1 LKETASKP
9 VDIDSDGVFNRIVDE
24 AKHYKPGYEGLTPQI
39 AESWTEG
46 YGPKIIRH
54 PLYMSFRDSDNP
66 FTLSRI
72 REKRKSWKERQA
84 MARREHQQ
92 NPLKYYCDKIECI
105 VPDYEISF
113 EEDYKANLEHLKRRE
128 QQTKD
133 LLESFNDKYPPE
145 EMTEL
150 ERRVYDI
157 EIWGHGK
164 RENKIARHTKPPELT
179 KTQWKKEQS
188 KKRKAEREEEK
199 QRRADDELER
209 NSPLKMFHRM
219 TDELDEAC
227 ECEAEKMRQ
236 GEFCDICKLVTKV
249 REYMLDVFKAAAEG
263 RASFV

>member
-1 LKETASKP
+1 MKETASKP
-9 VDIDSDGVFNRIVDE
+9 VDDRVFNRIVDE
-24 AKHYKPGYEGLTPQI
+24 AKHYEPEDEGMTPQLVE
-39 AESWTEG
+39 AWNDG
-46 YGPKIIRH
+46 CGPEIIRH
-54 PLYMSFRDSDNP
+54 PLCMSFRDSDNP
-66 FTLSRI
+66 FALPTI
-72 REKRKSWKERQA
+72 REERQRWKERQKE
-84 MARREHQQ
+84 ARLEHRR
-92 NPLKYYCDKIECI
+92 NRLKYYCDEIKRFR
-105 VPDYEISF
+105 PDYEISF

-133 LLESFNDKYPPE
+133 LLESFNDKYPPK

-179 KTQWKKEQS
+179 KTQWKKEHS

-209 NSPLKMFHRM
+209 NSPSKMFHRM